1 MFHRVLNAAVTTK
14 TFIELPQKALMSPAI
29 KHESVTGVLWGLWN
43 MKKQK
48 KKIRENI
55 SCWKP
60 RIFFGCLEYFALEWF
75 VKWECL
81 ADH

>member
-1 MFHRVLNAAVTTK
+1 MTTK
-14 TFIELPQKALMSPAI
+14 TYIELPQKALMSPAT
-29 KHESVTGVLWGLWN
+29 KQESVTGFLWGLWN

-48 KKIRENI
+48 KHTRKYFMLKN
-55 SCWKP
+55 KN
-60 RIFFGCLEYFALEWF
+60 FFGCLEYFALEWF